1 LPYPMPIMLLIS
13 QSSIMCPFVLSC
25 SLHCYITSGRWFSKD
40 YCSAE
45 YLSNVHGKIFAD
57 ESSAPLPAAASKLT
71 EAGAANGTTRAAETD
86 YVGRRMAM
94 LVRNGTRR
102 RGDATLGAEAVAPAA
117 DGDAQPDTAALA
129 SCFKHRGRGNS
140 VFPDPFQTAL
150 ISRSSGRPCRTEQ
163 TPRSSRILTLQ
174 LQMPGVRSESP
185 SPEVR
190 RIRMALPTTSSKVA
204 SARSKLAE
212 RAKTPA
218 NSTG

>member
-1 LPYPMPIMLLIS
+1 
-13 QSSIMCPFVLSC
+13 
-25 SLHCYITSGRWFSKD
+25 
-40 YCSAE
+40 
-45 YLSNVHGKIFAD
+45 
-57 ESSAPLPAAASKLT
+57 
-71 EAGAANGTTRAAETD
+71 
-86 YVGRRMAM
+86 M

-190 RIRMALPTTSSKVA
+190 RIRMALPTTSSKSKVA